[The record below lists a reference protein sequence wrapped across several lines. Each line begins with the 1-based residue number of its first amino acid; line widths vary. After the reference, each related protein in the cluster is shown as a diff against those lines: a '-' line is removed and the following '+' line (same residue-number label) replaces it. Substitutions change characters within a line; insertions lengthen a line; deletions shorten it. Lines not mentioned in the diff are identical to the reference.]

1 MYKGGFMDFKLLLKL
16 KGLWDR
22 FRKNHP
28 KFPNFIKEF
37 KKKGIKENA
46 VIEMKIT
53 YDDGSMIETNIKVQK
68 DDLAIIEELKN
79 IKK

>member
-1 MYKGGFMDFKLLLKL
+1 MDFKLLFKL

-22 FRKNHP
+22 FSKNHP

-37 KKKGIKENA
+37 RKKGLKENA
-46 VIEMKIT
+46 IIDFKIT
-53 YDDGSMIETNIKVQK
+53 YDDNTTIETNIKIQK
-68 DDLAIIEELKN
+68 DDLSIIEELKS